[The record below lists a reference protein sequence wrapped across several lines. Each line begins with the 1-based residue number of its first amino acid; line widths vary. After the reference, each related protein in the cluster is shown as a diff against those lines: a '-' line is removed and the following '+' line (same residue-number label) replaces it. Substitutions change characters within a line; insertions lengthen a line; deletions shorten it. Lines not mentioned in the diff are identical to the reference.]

1 MDYDD
6 DLGIGRRISEARKL
20 RRMSQEQLAA
30 RIPFSLSMLRKVE
43 QGKRDAT
50 PAFTAA
56 VAQCLATDVTTLTGQ
71 PYDQHGRGRDR
82 IHASM
87 PGLRQALT
95 YWDLSPELDRPI
107 RTWDVLRAQ
116 TVMAAELRRTAQ
128 HLRLVQILPE
138 LLLEVTAAAHECA
151 ESEREKHFEL
161 LAILLFAAHSVTYKT
176 GYLDLSSVVE
186 DRVSWAAARSS
197 DPLMGALAAWART
210 TSMLQNGSYDIG
222 LKLLDR
228 MQTEIEP
235 DRTARERI
243 SLPVSGSLHLR
254 SGMLAARAGDADTAT
269 SHLNEAR
276 SIAAHLGGEDHDGG
290 WHQLS
295 FGPTNVSIHDVAARI
310 ELGDGPGAM
319 DRAKKIAIPASL
331 PPIRAGHHFVDLSR
345 AQLWVGDHDGALRSL
360 YQARKLAPQQTRH
373 LPTTREVLRMLVRAH
388 RRSSEPLAKMVSWIG
403 GEL

>member
-6 DLGIGRRISEARKL
+6 DLGIGSRIAEARKL
-20 RRMSQEQLAA
+20 RRMSQEELAA

-56 VAQCLATDVTTLTGQ
+56 VAKTLATDVTALTGQ
-71 PYDQHGRGRDR
+71 PYDQHGRSRDR
-82 IHASM
+82 IHALM

-95 YWDLSPELDRPI
+95 YWDLSPQLDRPI
-107 RTWDVLRAQ
+107 RSWEVLKAE
-116 TVMAAELRRTAQ
+116 TLVAAELRRRAQ
-128 HLRLVQILPE
+128 HVRLVQLLPE
-138 LLLEVTAAAHECA
+138 LMLEVTAATHEVA
-151 ESEREKHFEL
+151 DHERERHFEL
-161 LAILLFAAHSVTYKT
+161 LAVLLFAAHSVTYKT

-186 DRVSWAAARSS
+186 DRINWAAGKSS

-210 TSMLQNGSYDIG
+210 TSMLQNGSYGIG
-222 LKLLDR
+222 VKLLDR
-228 MQTEIEP
+228 AQAEIEP
-235 DRTARERI
+235 QRTESEALA
-243 SLPVSGSLHLR
+243 LPVSGSLHLR
-254 SGMLAARAGDADTAT
+254 SGMLAARAGDGDTAT
-269 SHLNEAR
+269 AHLREAR
-276 SIAAHLGGEDHDGG
+276 SIAAHLGGADHDGG

-295 FGPTNVSIHDVAARI
+295 FGPTNVEIHEVAARI

-319 DRAKKIAIPASL
+319 ERAERITIPTSL

-345 AQLWVGDHDGALRSL
+345 AQLWVGDRDGALKSL
-360 YQARKLAPQQTRH
+360 YQARRLAPQQTRH

-388 RRSSEPLAKMVSWIG
+388 RRSSEPLAKMVNWIG